1 MLEARADD
9 AALAAEISALA
20 QERAAIEAEQT
31 ELDRAAAALLSQLD
45 DLAGAT
51 PEENCAGC
59 TRWCAKPRRSASKPP
74 AAIARQ
80 RRLMTRRKT
89 R

>member
-20 QERAAIEAEQT
+20 QERTTIEAEQT
-31 ELDRAAAALLSQLD
+31 ELDRGAAALLSQLD
-45 DLAGAT
+45 DLAGTT
-51 PEENCAGC
+51 PAEDRADC

-74 AAIARQ
+74 AVIARQ
-80 RRLMTRRKT
+80 SGS
-89 R
+89 